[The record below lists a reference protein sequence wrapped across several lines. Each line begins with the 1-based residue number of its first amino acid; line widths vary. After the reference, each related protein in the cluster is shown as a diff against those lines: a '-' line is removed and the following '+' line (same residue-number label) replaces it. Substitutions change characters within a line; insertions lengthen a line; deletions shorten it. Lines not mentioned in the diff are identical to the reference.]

1 MSASATA
8 DIWAGLYY
16 RHAERE
22 CGACTPTTPGC
33 WMGLRLSRLL
43 DRAGLALAREC
54 AGVAR

>member
-16 RHAERE
+16 RHCET
-22 CGACTPTTPGC
+22 CWCCTETTPIC

-43 DRAGLALAREC
+43 DRAGHALAREC
-54 AGVAR
+54 VTGGN